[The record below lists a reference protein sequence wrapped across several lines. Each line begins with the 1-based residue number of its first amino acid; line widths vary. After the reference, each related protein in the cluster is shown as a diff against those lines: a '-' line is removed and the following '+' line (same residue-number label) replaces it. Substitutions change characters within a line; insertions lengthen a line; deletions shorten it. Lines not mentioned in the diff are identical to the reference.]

1 MSRGIPSWATVG
13 GLTAAAMAVVSVLAI
28 QASGSSPGDRTPV
41 AAPTPHPSASRP
53 ATPQTPPPVPP
64 HSNTGKRI
72 VYSLSQHRVW
82 VVPRSGPTSTF
93 LVQPGTV
100 PAKPGTYYV
109 TGRNVSGTGADGV
122 KIEHSVF
129 FEYTAETWVAF
140 SAPIDDVVKAPSAS
154 LHTGAIRVH
163 RADETK
169 LWNNTVIGSTVV
181 VLR

>member
-1 MSRGIPSWATVG
+1 VS
-13 GLTAAAMAVVSVLAI
+13 GLTAAAMAVVSVLAL
-28 QASGSSPGDRTPV
+28 QANGSSPAKAPV
-41 AAPTPHPSASRP
+41 AAPTPHPSTTRAQPP
-53 ATPQTPPPVPP
+53 APPPPVPP

-72 VYSLSQHRVW
+72 VYSLSQRRVW

-109 TGRNVSGTGADGV
+109 SLRRPTGVGADGV
-122 KIEHSVF
+122 QIEHTVF

-140 SAPIDDVVKAPSAS
+140 SAPVDDQVKAPSAT
-154 LHTGAIRVH
+154 LHTGAIRAH

-169 LWNNTVIGSTVV
+169 IWNNTVNGSTVV
-181 VLR
+181 VLK